1 MALRS
6 ERELNSWIKR
16 APCTCYCRAIE
27 AKLPKSRQQVTQAR
41 PREKLCWHTRSRQA
55 PSPSF
60 NQQTGERSFGSAL
73 EPPVKVIHL
82 SLSCQASTLL
92 HCLTSEA
99 PSCVRFCCGPSPRI
113 FPESVCMA
121 TKERHHYSGLACT
134 ELIGTAL
141 LAVLLVIVGIS

>member
-6 ERELNSWIKR
+6 ERELNSLIKR

-27 AKLPKSRQQVTQAR
+27 AKLSKSRLQVTQAR

-60 NQQTGERSFGSAL
+60 KKFR
-73 EPPVKVIHL
+73 L
-82 SLSCQASTLL
+82 SLGTTSQGDPSLSLMSSKYIAALPNLRSTVVRSILL
-92 HCLTSEA
+92 R
-99 PSCVRFCCGPSPRI
+99 PISPRI

-141 LAVLLVIVGIS
+141 LLAVLLVIVGIS